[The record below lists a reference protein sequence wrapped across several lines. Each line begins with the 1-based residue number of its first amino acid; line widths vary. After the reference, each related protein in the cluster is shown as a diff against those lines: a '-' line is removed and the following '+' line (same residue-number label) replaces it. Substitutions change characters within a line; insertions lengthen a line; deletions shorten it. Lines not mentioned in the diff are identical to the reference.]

1 MAVTS
6 GSGSVV
12 RQWGSSGSP
21 PTTRLP
27 LAGLQLHL
35 GTGAMEMEDINM
47 ELFMCTN
54 YRVKLTM
61 IFTCYKQRP
70 RIFQI
75 LDSGQ
80 NEEVLAIPGIGR
92 CCHVSCCF
100 NSTAGDQFGV
110 GGGVPQL

>member
-1 MAVTS
+1 
-6 GSGSVV
+6 
-12 RQWGSSGSP
+12 
-21 PTTRLP
+21 
-27 LAGLQLHL
+27 
-35 GTGAMEMEDINM
+35 MEMEDLNM

-80 NEEVLAIPGIGR
+80 NEEVSAIPGIGR
-92 CCHVSCCF
+92 CCHVSCCL
-100 NSTAGDQFGV
+100 NSTAGDQFGG
-110 GGGVPQL
+110 GGGVPQF